1 MKQVLFRCRD
11 LSIVNEKGERVVDLN
26 LEILSG
32 ETIYLL
38 GKKDAG
44 REIFFE
50 FLKGTV
56 PEERGIVKFAER
68 ENTAFISEK
77 DRIALM
83 NRTQDAMTVMEFIYL
98 FQKNTTAFLWKRRA
112 FERKTDE
119 LLAELKLPFDHRKKI
134 SDLSPK
140 ERLLTDIARSLL
152 YDARIILMEESF
164 LGLTNEEKRQ
174 VTGIM
179 EQIKKDRGIAFV
191 INSDSVNFDTSFQGQ
206 CMVFGDTH
214 TVIRKYGSDFAA
226 MQKQYQSMMKPGLEY
241 GNNPSKDAEIVL
253 SMEYAPYGRTDFEC
267 LIKAGN
273 ILYLHEASDRNRM
286 LLSKIFSGQ
295 TEHADI
301 TLKYKGKEL
310 PEYWSYHKETYPIVV
325 MERIGMEGL
334 YPNLSVS
341 DNLLLPSYKKIA
353 SPGFRVPG
361 KRIAETAKREWTK
374 GRPISEN
381 IEKLTAR
388 EQMELQMESWLMLR
402 PQVLVLLDPFWGM
415 DEQLKN
421 LLVEYLLRFKKMG
434 CGILVISADSHYDA
448 ERISGRWFD
457 EHCTGVGEFV

>member
-1 MKQVLFRCRD
+1 
-11 LSIVNEKGERVVDLN
+11 
-26 LEILSG
+26 
-32 ETIYLL
+32 
-38 GKKDAG
+38 
-44 REIFFE
+44 
-50 FLKGTV
+50 
-56 PEERGIVKFAER
+56 
-68 ENTAFISEK
+68 
-77 DRIALM
+77 
-83 NRTQDAMTVMEFIYL
+83 
-98 FQKNTTAFLWKRRA
+98 
-112 FERKTDE
+112 
-119 LLAELKLPFDHRKKI
+119 
-134 SDLSPK
+134 
-140 ERLLTDIARSLL
+140 
-152 YDARIILMEESF
+152 
-164 LGLTNEEKRQ
+164 
-174 VTGIM
+174 
-179 EQIKKDRGIAFV
+179 
-191 INSDSVNFDTSFQGQ
+191 
-206 CMVFGDTH
+206 
-214 TVIRKYGSDFAA
+214 
-226 MQKQYQSMMKPGLEY
+226 MMKPGLEY

-253 SMEYAPYGRTDFEC
+253 SMEYAPYGGTDFNL

-295 TEHADI
+295 TKHADI
-301 TLKYKGKEL
+301 TLKYRGKEL
-310 PEYWSYHKETYPIVV
+310 PKYWSYHKETYPIVV
-325 MERIGMEGL
+325 LERIGMEGL

-353 SPGFRVPG
+353 SPGFGVPG

-381 IEKLTAR
+381 IEKLTVQ

-457 EHCTGVGEFV
+457 EHCTGVGDFV